1 MESRGLINAGNDL
14 LAEDGADVVCRV
26 GLVVFF
32 VDDVS
37 NVLVFHFVDFQV
49 EDFFLCFV

>member
-1 MESRGLINAGNDL
+1 MESRRLVNAGDDL

-32 VDDVS
+32 VDNVG

-49 EDFFLCFV
+49 ENFFLCFV

>member
-1 MESRGLINAGNDL
+1 MESRRLVDTRNDL

-26 GLVVFF
+26 GLVVLL
-32 VDDVS
+32 VNDIS